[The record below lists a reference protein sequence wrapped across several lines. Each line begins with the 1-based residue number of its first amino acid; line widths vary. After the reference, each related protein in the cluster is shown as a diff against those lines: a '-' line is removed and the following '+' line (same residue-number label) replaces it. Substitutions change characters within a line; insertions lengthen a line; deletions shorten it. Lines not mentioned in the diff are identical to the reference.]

1 MDEASNTHSLKQQK
15 KPCASFDIPNISF
28 DLRPTKYCSVTHV
41 KGNHDHIGTH
51 RQLGLRKCPKHK
63 SVGLE
68 VECRK

>member
-41 KGNHDHIGTH
+41 KGNHDHVGTH
-51 RQLGLRKCPKHK
+51 
-63 SVGLE
+63 
-68 VECRK
+68 